1 MSKPEDLALIAR
13 VTLFDDKQAF
23 NKLVLKYQSSVRR
36 FLLNLTMGD
45 SMWSDDL
52 AQDTFIKA
60 YLHLQTF
67 QGISGF
73 STWLFSIA
81 YRTFYDSVRTKRL
94 QTNLDHLENSHE
106 HQSLNNFNGLELD
119 LHKAMSILKPA
130 ERTAILLFYM
140 EDRSQKEIAKIME
153 LPLGTVKTH
162 LLKGKERL
170 GQFLENSG
178 YERTHSSLILS

>member
-1 MSKPEDLALIAR
+1 MSKTEDLALIAR
-13 VTLFDDKQAF
+13 VTLFDDKRAF

-45 SMWSDDL
+45 SMWTDDL

-73 STWLFSIA
+73 SSWLFRIA
-81 YRTFYDSVRTKRL
+81 YRTFYDSLRTKRL
-94 QTNLDHLENSHE
+94 FTNLDHLEDNHE
-106 HQSLNNFNGLELD
+106 HQNSSNFSSLELD
-119 LHKAMSILKPA
+119 LNSAMKILKPA

-140 EDRSQKEIAKIME
+140 EDRSQKEVANIMD

-162 LLKGKERL
+162 LLKGKEKL
-170 GQFLENSG
+170 GDFLVKSG
-178 YERTHSSLILS
+178 YEYK

>member
-60 YLHLQTF
+60 YLHLQSF

-73 STWLFSIA
+73 SSWLFRIA
-81 YRTFYDSVRTKRL
+81 YRTFYDSIRTKRL
-94 QTNLDHLENSHE
+94 ITNLDHLENSQD
-106 HQSLNNFNGLELD
+106 HQTPNNFSSLNID
-119 LHKAMSILKPA
+119 LNTAMKSLKPA

-140 EDRSQKEIAKIME
+140 EDMSQKEVAKIME
-153 LPLGTVKTH
+153 LPVGTVKTH
-162 LLKGKERL
+162 LLKGKVKL
-170 GQFLENSG
+170 GDFLEKSG
-178 YERTHSSLILS
+178 YEYK